1 MDVFA
6 KYVSGIDN
14 PDHRLKAEEILS
26 WTAGQFPNLE
36 AQIKWNKPTF
46 TDHGTYII
54 MFAAA
59 KNHLSIL
66 PEKETMEHLAMTSPR
81 PGTALLRA
89 CSEFDGLIRCTMI
102 CLRRSS
108 NLTSRKKLKI
118 RGFGASGRD
127 VEGGRH
133 GRFQRLFIKYRQP

>member
-26 WTAGQFPNLE
+26 WTADQFPNLE

-66 PEKETMEHLAMTSPR
+66 PEKETMEHFADDI
-81 PGTALLRA
+81 ARA
-89 CSEFDGLIRCTMI
+89 GYSA
-102 CLRRSS
+102 
-108 NLTSRKKLKI
+108 TSR
-118 RGFGASGRD
+118 
-127 VEGGRH
+127 
-133 GRFQRLFIKYRQP
+133 LFRIQWTEPVHYELLESMIQFNIQDKADCSAFWRK

>member
-26 WTAGQFPNLE
+26 WTADQFPNLE

-66 PEKETMEHLAMTSPR
+66 PMTSPK
-81 PGTALLRA
+81 PATALLPV
-89 CSEFDGLIRCTMI
+89 CSEFNGLNRCIMS
-102 CLRRSS
+102 CL
-108 NLTSRKKLKI
+108 K
-118 RGFGASGRD
+118 A
-127 VEGGRH
+127 
-133 GRFQRLFIKYRQP
+133 

>member
-26 WTAGQFPNLE
+26 WTADQFPNLE
-36 AQIKWNKPTF
+36 AQIKWNKPMF

-66 PEKETMEHLAMTSPR
+66 PEKETMEHFADDIAQAGYS
-81 PGTALLRA
+81 A
-89 CSEFDGLIRCTMI
+89 
-102 CLRRSS
+102 SS
-108 NLTSRKKLKI
+108 
-118 RGFGASGRD
+118 
-127 VEGGRH
+127 
-133 GRFQRLFIKYRQP
+133 RLFRIRWTDPVHYDLLKKIIEFNIKEKAENPGFWR

>member
-36 AQIKWNKPTF
+36 AQIKWNNPTF

-54 MFAAA
+54 MYQE
-59 KNHLSIL
+59 S
-66 PEKETMEHLAMTSPR
+66 
-81 PGTALLRA
+81 
-89 CSEFDGLIRCTMI
+89 
-102 CLRRSS
+102 
-108 NLTSRKKLKI
+108 
-118 RGFGASGRD
+118 
-127 VEGGRH
+127 
-133 GRFQRLFIKYRQP
+133 RLFRIRWTDPVHYDLLKKIIEFNIKEKAENPGFWR